1 MRDAHIVKASVSPLS
16 LKREFFFFFFEKWRT
31 TYPLVVLTACPVRK
45 CAPLN
50 VAVLILDFMFLMI
63 KMF

>member
-16 LKREFFFFFFEKWRT
+16 NVNFLFFLEKWRT
-31 TYPLVVLTACPVRK
+31 TYLLVVLTACPVRK